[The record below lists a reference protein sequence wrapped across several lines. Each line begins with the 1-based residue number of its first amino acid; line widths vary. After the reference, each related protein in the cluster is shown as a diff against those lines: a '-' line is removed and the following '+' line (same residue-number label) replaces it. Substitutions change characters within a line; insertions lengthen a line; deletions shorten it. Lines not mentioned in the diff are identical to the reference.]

1 MDEFALGVGL
11 FLVASFSAL
20 VTAYIAHMYG
30 RPLVR
35 WLLIGFCLPLLGI
48 FVAMALAVRDA
59 GKEEAAEKPKQGE

>member
-1 MDEFALGVGL
+1 MDEIALGVGL

-30 RPLVR
+30 RPLKR

-48 FVAMALAVRDA
+48 FVAIAASLREAKRR
-59 GKEEAAEKPKQGE
+59 EEE